1 MSTCAAPGPHP
12 FLPLGREPESVYE
25 AVHAHPGGESTV
37 ARLASTAE
45 SDGYDGVVVRNWRDA
60 EPERD
65 RDSVSDEAGVD
76 VVTGAELSVTDR
88 SQASGRIRSVR
99 GEVTVL
105 AARADSPDTNRFVA
119 ESERVDV
126 LASPMAG
133 GGDVNHVI
141 VKAARDHGVRLE
153 FDLSRVLRESGGDRV
168 QALRGLRKLRELV
181 EHYDAPFVV
190 SAQPASHLHVRA
202 PRELVA
208 VGGELGFTESQIRAG
223 LGEWTHLAARNR
235 RLRSE
240 EFIAPGVERGR
251 YEEDA

>member
-1 MSTCAAPGPHP
+1 
-12 FLPLGREPESVYE
+12 VYE
-25 AVHAHPGGESTV
+25 AVTAHPDGESTV
-37 ARLASTAE
+37 ARLAATAA

-60 EPERD
+60 EPARD
-65 RDSVSDEAGVD
+65 GEDLVEQTGVD
-76 VVTGAELSVTDR
+76 VVAGVELSVTDR
-88 SQASGRIRSVR
+88 SQASGRIQDVR
-99 GEVTVL
+99 DGVTVL
-105 AARADSPDTNRFVA
+105 AARADSPGTNRFVA

-126 LASPMAG
+126 LAAPMAG
-133 GGDVNHVI
+133 GGDVNHVV

-153 FDLSRVLRESGGDRV
+153 FDLSRVLRASGGERV

-190 SAQPASHLHVRA
+190 SGRPASHLHLRA

-208 VGGELGFTESQIRAG
+208 VGEEVGFTESQIKAG

-235 RLRSE
+235 RLLSE

>member
-1 MSTCAAPGPHP
+1 M
-12 FLPLGREPESVYE
+12 YE
-25 AVHAHPGGESTV
+25 AVHAHPEGESTV
-37 ARLASTAE
+37 ARLAATAG

-60 EPERD
+60 EPDRD
-65 RDSVSDEAGVD
+65 RERIVEETGVD
-76 VVTGAELSVTDR
+76 VVTGVELSVTDR
-88 SQASGRIRSVR
+88 SQASGHIANVR
-99 GEVTVL
+99 EEVTVL
-105 AARADSPDTNRFVA
+105 AARADSPATNRFVA

-126 LASPMAG
+126 LAAPMAG
-133 GGDVNHVI
+133 GGDVNHVV

-153 FDLSRVLRESGGDRV
+153 FDFSRVLRASGGERV

-181 EHYDAPFVV
+181 AHYDAPFVV
-190 SAQPASHLHVRA
+190 SARPASHLHLRA

-208 VGGELGFTESQIRAG
+208 VGTEIGFSEAQIRAG
-223 LGEWTHLAARNR
+223 LSEWTHLAARNR

>member
-1 MSTCAAPGPHP
+1 
-12 FLPLGREPESVYE
+12 VYE
-25 AVHAHPGGESTV
+25 AVHAHPEGESTV
-37 ARLASTAE
+37 ARLASTAG

-60 EPERD
+60 EPDRD
-65 RDSVSDEAGVD
+65 RERIVDETGVD
-76 VVTGAELSVTDR
+76 VVTGVELSVTDR
-88 SQASGRIRSVR
+88 SQASGHIANVR
-99 GEVTVL
+99 EDVTVL
-105 AARADSPDTNRFVA
+105 AARADSPATNRFVA

-126 LASPMAG
+126 LAAPMAG
-133 GGDVNHVI
+133 GGDVNHVV

-153 FDLSRVLRESGGDRV
+153 FDLSGVLRASGGERV

-190 SAQPASHLHVRA
+190 SARPASHLHLRA
-202 PRELVA
+202 PREAVA
-208 VGGELGFTESQIRAG
+208 VGETIGFSEAQIRAG
-223 LGEWTHLAARNR
+223 LSEWTHLTARNR

>member
-1 MSTCAAPGPHP
+1 VRLPARGPHP
-12 FLPLGREPESVYE
+12 FLPRARQSRSVYD
-25 AVHAHPGGESTV
+25 AVHAHPEGESTV

-45 SDGYDGVVVRNWRDA
+45 SNGYDGVVVRNWRDA
-60 EPERD
+60 EPARD
-65 RDSVSDEAGVD
+65 REEIIEETGVD
-76 VVTGAELSVTDR
+76 VVTGVELSVTDR
-88 SQASGRIRSVR
+88 SQASGHIASVR
-99 GEVTVL
+99 EEVTVL

-126 LASPMAG
+126 LAAPMAG
-133 GGDVNHVI
+133 GGDVNHVV

-153 FDLSRVLRESGGDRV
+153 FDLSRVLRASGGERV

-190 SAQPASHLHVRA
+190 SGRAASHLHLRA

-208 VGGELGFTESQIRAG
+208 VGEEIGFTEAQIRAG

-235 RLRSE
+235 RLLSE

>member
-1 MSTCAAPGPHP
+1 M
-12 FLPLGREPESVYE
+12 YE
-25 AVHAHPGGESTV
+25 AVHAHPEGESTV
-37 ARLASTAE
+37 ARLASTAA
-45 SDGYDGVVVRNWRDA
+45 SAGYDGVVVRNWRDA
-60 EPERD
+60 EPARD
-65 RDSVSDEAGVD
+65 REEIVEETGVD
-76 VVTGAELSVTDR
+76 VVTGVELSVTDR
-88 SQASGRIRSVR
+88 SQASGHIANVR
-99 GEVTVL
+99 ESVTVL
-105 AARADSPDTNRFVA
+105 AARADSPNTNRFVA

-126 LASPMAG
+126 LAAPMAG
-133 GGDVNHVI
+133 SSDVNHVV

-153 FDLSRVLRESGGDRV
+153 FDLSRVLRESGGERV

-190 SAQPASHLHVRA
+190 SGRPSSHLHLRA

-208 VGGELGFTESQIRAG
+208 VGREIGFTEAQIRAG

-235 RLRSE
+235 RLLSE

>member
-1 MSTCAAPGPHP
+1 
-12 FLPLGREPESVYE
+12 VYE
-25 AVHAHPGGESTV
+25 AVRAHPAGESTV
-37 ARLASTAE
+37 ARLAATAAE
-45 SDGYDGVVVRNWRDA
+45 SGGYGGVVVRNWRDA
-60 EPERD
+60 EPARD
-65 RDSVSDEAGVD
+65 RESVADEAGVD
-76 VVTGAELSVTDR
+76 VVTGAELAVSDR
-88 SQASGRIRSVR
+88 SEASGRIRSVR

-105 AARADSPDTNRFVA
+105 AARADSPDGNRFVA

-126 LASPMAG
+126 LASPTGG
-133 GGDVNHVI
+133 GGDVNHVV

-153 FDLSRVLRESGGDRV
+153 FDLSRVLRESGGERV
-168 QALRGLRKLRELV
+168 RALRGLRKLRELV

-190 SAQPASHLHVRA
+190 SARPASHLQVRA
-202 PRELVA
+202 ARELVA
-208 VGGELGFTESQIRAG
+208 VGEAVGFTEAQVRAG